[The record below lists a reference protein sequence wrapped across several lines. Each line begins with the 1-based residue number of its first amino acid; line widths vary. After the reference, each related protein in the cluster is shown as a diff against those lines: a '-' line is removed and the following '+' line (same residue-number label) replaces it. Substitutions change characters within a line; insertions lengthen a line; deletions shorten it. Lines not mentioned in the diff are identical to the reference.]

1 MADIFCTTLLN
12 AAGGGDRD
20 PIPFLGL
27 GRGPPTHRV
36 CRRTILHQI
45 RNPHGRLPA
54 GSYGSVRRCV
64 SQRESHMACWHAPPA
79 RADGVTCPHAS
90 GDAGL
95 RKARTAMRHVRTPPA
110 TLAYAGRVLPW
121 SYAIA
126 RGTRQNGR
134 YCAWPPTDR
143 PPPPCSPPWRWPLPG
158 RAPVGGSVDE
168 ARAIRA
174 RPVGQP
180 PAARPFGLLRA
191 RACAG

>member
-1 MADIFCTTLLN
+1 MTIIAWERGGAQLTYASDRRDVCLGLHLWCQLRKRSRRYDEDGGYFYTTLLN

-20 PIPFLGL
+20 PLSFLGL

-45 RNPHGRLPA
+45 RHPHGRLPA
-54 GSYGSVRRCV
+54 GSYGSAQRCV
-64 SQRESHMACWHAPPA
+64 SRRESHMACWHAPPA

-121 SYAIA
+121 SWAIA

-134 YCAWPPTDR
+134 YLR
-143 PPPPCSPPWRWPLPG
+143 
-158 RAPVGGSVDE
+158 V
-168 ARAIRA
+168 
-174 RPVGQP
+174 
-180 PAARPFGLLRA
+180 AAY
-191 RACAG
+191 